1 MSFAYSPLDLTGAG
15 GAGGAGRVTV
25 GASGATYTSV
35 EDALTAG
42 VNVFSIITDLTEEQ
56 LITVPDDGLEISI
69 ENGTFNIGTGYFDV
83 GGNQL
88 KLEGN
93 GTLAY
98 GSVVGTL
105 ISGVAG
111 AALTVNGLT
120 IDNNSGVT
128 TCLSNI
134 DYARFSNVI
143 FLGNVRICG
152 NQNIYEG
159 CIYRSSTLLIP
170 TGISNTLIDG
180 SIFDT
185 VLVQNSGTNTVI
197 SDAVVY

>member
-1 MSFAYSPLDLTGAG
+1 MSFAYSPVDLTSAG
-15 GAGGAGRVTV
+15 GGAGRITV

-35 EDALTAG
+35 EDALAAG
-42 VNVFSIITDLTEEQ
+42 ANVFSIITDLTEEQ

-69 ENGTFNIGTGYFDV
+69 ENGTFNIGTGYINV
-83 GGNQL
+83 AGNQF
-88 KLEGN
+88 KLDGN

-98 GSVVGTL
+98 GSVNGTL

-111 AALTVNGLT
+111 AALVVEGLT
-120 IDNNSGVT
+120 IDNNSVVT
-128 TCLSNI
+128 TCLTNI
-134 DYARFSNVI
+134 DYARWSNVI

-159 CIYRSSTLLIP
+159 SIYRSSAIVIP

-180 SIFDT
+180 SIFDS
-185 VLVQNSGTNTVI
+185 VVVQNSGTNTVI